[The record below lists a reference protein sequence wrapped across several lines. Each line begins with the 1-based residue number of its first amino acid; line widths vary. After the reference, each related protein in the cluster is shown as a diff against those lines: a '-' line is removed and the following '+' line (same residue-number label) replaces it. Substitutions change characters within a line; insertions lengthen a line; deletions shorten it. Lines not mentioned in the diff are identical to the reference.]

1 MRFTLIYDGELPAG
15 DKKRARKPLEPH
27 ELDKIATATLAH
39 YEQHAEEFR
48 AGTRDHDVSQ
58 NIASLLRHIEGE
70 SPFTILDFGCG
81 PGRDLKTLAGLGHTA
96 IGLEGACRLCCHGAC
111 RHRVRSVAAGFPQ
124 A

>member
-1 MRFTLIYDGELPAG
+1 MVERRNTSMPS
-15 DKKRARKPLEPH
+15 KPLKPH

-48 AGTRDHDVSQ
+48 AGTLDHDVSQ

-81 PGRDLKTLAGLGHTA
+81 PRSSQQN
-96 IGLEGACRLCCHGAC
+96 ER
-111 RHRVRSVAAGFPQ
+111 RVRQRRTPCRCEL
-124 A
+124 